1 MATKTNSPS
10 AVLLISC
17 PDQRGIVNAVT
28 GFLLQHHGNILY
40 LDQHVD
46 LEQNIFFMRLEWELA
61 GFGLPRA
68 EIPAAFE
75 AVAKQFHMDWR
86 LHFSDV
92 TQRIAVFVSKQSHC
106 LFDVL
111 GRFES
116 GEWPVQIPLVVSN
129 HPDLGPLVRNFGI
142 RFEYLPVTPETKAA
156 QERRALELL
165 REQQVDLIVL
175 ARYMQVLSAD
185 FIVPH
190 PNRIINIHHSFLPA
204 FAGAKPYH
212 AAYTRGV
219 KIIGATSHYATADL
233 DQGPIIEQDIIRVS
247 HKDSV
252 EELIRKG
259 QDLEKIV
266 LARAVW
272 LHLQYKLLVHG
283 NKTVIFD

>member
-1 MATKTNSPS
+1 MSKTLPAS
-10 AVLLISC
+10 AILLISC

-28 GFLLQHHGNILY
+28 GFLLQHRGNILY

-46 LEQNIFFMRLEWELA
+46 LEQNVFFMRIEWEVA
-61 GFGLPRA
+61 SFGLKRD
-68 EIPAAFE
+68 EIPAAFQPL
-75 AVAKQFHMDWR
+75 AAQFRMDWR

-92 TQRIAVFVSKQSHC
+92 AQRVAVFVSKQSHC

-116 GEWPVQIPLVVSN
+116 GEWPVQIPLVISN

-142 RFEYLPVTPETKAA
+142 RFEYLPVTAETKAV

-165 REQQVDLIVL
+165 REQQVDLVVL
-175 ARYMQVLSAD
+175 ARYMQVLSPVLIEAL
-185 FIVPH
+185 

-204 FAGAKPYH
+204 FVGAKPYH
-212 AAYTRGV
+212 AAYARGV
-219 KIIGATSHYATADL
+219 KIIGATGHYATADL
-233 DQGPIIEQDIIRVS
+233 DQGPIIAQDIIRVS

-272 LHLQYKLLVHG
+272 VHLKHKLLVHG

>member
-1 MATKTNSPS
+1 MQNQNPAS

-17 PDQRGIVNAVT
+17 PDRTGLVNAVT
-28 GFLLQHHGNILY
+28 GFILQHHGNVLY

-46 LEQNIFFMRLEWELA
+46 MEQNVFFMRIEWAEQ
-61 GFGLPRA
+61 GFGLKREA
-68 EIPAAFE
+68 IPAAFRPLAE
-75 AVAKQFHMDWR
+75 QFRMQWT

-92 TQRIAVFVSKQSHC
+92 IPRMAVFVSKQSHC
-106 LFDVL
+106 LFDIL
-111 GRFES
+111 GRFEA
-116 GEWPVQIPLVVSN
+116 GDWPVQIPLIVSN

-142 RFEYLPVTPETKAA
+142 RFEYLPITPETKAA

-175 ARYMQVLSAD
+175 ARYMQILSPVLIDAN
-185 FIVPH
+185 

-212 AAYTRGV
+212 AAYARGV
-219 KIIGATSHYATADL
+219 KIIGATSHYVTADL
-233 DQGPIIEQDIIRVS
+233 DQGPIIAQDIIRVS
-247 HKDSV
+247 HKDAV

-259 QDLEKIV
+259 KDLEKIV

-272 LHLQYKLLVHG
+272 WHLQHKLLVHG
-283 NKTVIFD
+283 NKTVVFD

>member
-1 MATKTNSPS
+1 MKNTNPAS

-46 LEQNIFFMRLEWELA
+46 LEQNVFFMRIEWELT
-61 GFGLPRA
+61 GFGLKRE
-68 EIPAAFE
+68 EIPATFRPLAE
-75 AVAKQFHMDWR
+75 QFHMDWR
-86 LHFSDV
+86 LHFSDIV
-92 TQRIAVFVSKQSHC
+92 QRIAVFVSKQSHC

-116 GEWPVQIPLVVSN
+116 GEWPVQIPLVISN

-142 RFEYLPVTPETKAA
+142 RFEYLPVTPETKPV

-175 ARYMQVLSAD
+175 ARFMQVLSAD
-185 FIVPH
+185 FVVHH

-252 EELIRKG
+252 EELVRKG

-272 LHLQYKLLVHG
+272 LHLQHKLLVHG
-283 NKTVIFD
+283 NKTVIFE